1 MSIGKD
7 WHLACFK
14 SKVGPAVKGEPDRAL
29 VAGMAVITSTRVVS
43 VFLLTA
49 CSALCQRA
57 DTYVAPSRLPEAPS
71 IESPSKT
78 EVLRTFQSVIRT
90 PAAAPLP
97 VSDLSVEPL
106 KFGDVRFTGR
116 TPQNPAD
123 IFDKYLSPAAVRRS
137 HVYHPLTEGALLNR
151 ATYAASSILIMRDPT
166 GKKKLNTSYLLSVL
180 AATASH
186 TAGSPYWKRSVSQ
199 PFGDVGST
207 IGNDAGMNLFHEFE
221 PGIRSLVQSH
231 TPRFVTRIENR
242 ILK

>member
-1 MSIGKD
+1 
-7 WHLACFK
+7 
-14 SKVGPAVKGEPDRAL
+14 
-29 VAGMAVITSTRVVS
+29 MAAITPTRVVS
-43 VFLLTA
+43 ILVLTA

-57 DTYVAPSRLPEAPS
+57 DTHVAVIALPEAPS
-71 IESPSKT
+71 MESPSKT
-78 EVLRTFQSVIRT
+78 EVLRTFQGAIRT
-90 PAAAPLP
+90 PATAPLP
-97 VSDLSVEPL
+97 VSNLSVEPF

-116 TPQNPAD
+116 TPKNPAD

-207 IGNDAGMNLFHEFE
+207 IGNDAGVNLFHEFE

-242 ILK
+242 ILR

>member
-1 MSIGKD
+1 
-7 WHLACFK
+7 
-14 SKVGPAVKGEPDRAL
+14 
-29 VAGMAVITSTRVVS
+29 MAVITSTRVIS
-43 VFLLTA
+43 VLLLTT

-57 DTYVAPSRLPEAPS
+57 DTHVATNKLPEAPS
-71 IESPSKT
+71 IETPSRT
-78 EVLRTFQSVIRT
+78 EVFRAFQGAIRT

-97 VSDLSVEPL
+97 VGNLSVEPFKL
-106 KFGDVRFTGR
+106 GDIRFAGR
-116 TPQNPAD
+116 TPKNPAD
-123 IFDKYLSPAAVRRS
+123 IFDKYLSPAAVKRS
-137 HVYHPLTEGALLNR
+137 HVYHPLTDGPLLSR
-151 ATYAASSILIMRDPT
+151 ATYAASSILIRRDPM

-186 TAGSPYWKRSVSQ
+186 TAGSPYWKRSLSQ